1 VIAYPHSYKGQAL
14 FRTFF
19 QRGSGTEV
27 AAPPLSD
34 TDDDSVLIGRAR
46 EGNAAAFGILYERHR
61 MSVYRYIAYRTQ
73 RQDVAEDLTS
83 EVFLNAWK
91 AIKRYQERGVSF
103 RSWLLRL
110 AHNEVVDFYRT
121 RRSETS
127 LPEDG
132 SLMPALDG
140 PEGALVLQLDQ
151 ATLLRAIHRLNE
163 EWQHLILLRFV
174 EGLSFEEIGVVL
186 GKQSNACRQMQH
198 RALARLRLVLA
209 EEEERGDG

>member
-1 VIAYPHSYKGQAL
+1 MFWP
-14 FRTFF
+14 FF
-19 QRGSGTEV
+19 HRGSV
-27 AAPPLSD
+27 PDAAAPPPSSTSD
-34 TDDDSVLIGRAR
+34 DPLLISRAR
-46 EGNAAAFGILYERHR
+46 QGDAAAFGILYERHR

-73 RQDVAEDLTS
+73 RQEVAEDLTS

-91 AIKRYQERGVSF
+91 AIRRYQERGVSF

-121 RRSETS
+121 RRSETT

-132 SLMPALDG
+132 PLMPALDG
-140 PEGALVLQLDQ
+140 PEGGLVLQLDQ
-151 ATLLRAIHRLNE
+151 ATLLRAVRRLNE
-163 EWQHLILLRFV
+163 EWQQLILLRFV
-174 EGLSFEEIGVVL
+174 EGLSFDEIGVVL

-198 RALARLRLVLA
+198 RALARLRKVLA